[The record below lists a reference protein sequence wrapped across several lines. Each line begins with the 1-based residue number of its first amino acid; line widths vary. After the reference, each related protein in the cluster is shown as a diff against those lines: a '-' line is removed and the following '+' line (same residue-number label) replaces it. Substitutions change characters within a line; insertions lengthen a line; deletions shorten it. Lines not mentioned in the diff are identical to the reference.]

1 MKGQLDLFTDM
12 KPAEAK
18 PAGIVRAFPPAR
30 RADLVRS
37 TAATIYAKSYQAGR
51 AFWKRHAA
59 ELKRDMK
66 AIGIDGKTVDVEL
79 DRYAIAVGREI
90 DRLMYIRRRPDG
102 AAQ

>member
-1 MKGQLDLFTDM
+1 MKGQLDLFADT
-12 KPAEAK
+12 KPPKVK

-51 AFWKRHAA
+51 AFWTRHAA
-59 ELKRDMK
+59 ELRRGMK
-66 AIGIDGKTVDVEL
+66 AVGIESKVVDVEL

-102 AAQ
+102 VA